1 MFRKIIMCVVA
12 FTGISSMVALNI
24 ADVALATSVLE
35 QDFSFHDSTAT
46 TTHVEQN
53 PRIMRVAQG
62 PLKYQIGPGYP
73 VRKQIGPGHQQ
84 RQQPQD
90 TEPEPV
96 APAPPPD
103 NTRNSATT
111 YGQYSQIIRELVRSI
126 EKGSE
131 QARQE
136 IGKLCR
142 ATESMNF
149 IRSAADSGDADA
161 QFILGRAYHLGVG
174 VSTDYG
180 LAHYWYTKSAEQQ
193 NAAAECNLGYMYRS
207 GKGVARDRSNARY
220 WFSRAAQHGDTD
232 AQSMIANEYKY

>member
-1 MFRKIIMCVVA
+1 
-12 FTGISSMVALNI
+12 MVALNI
-24 ADVALATSVLE
+24 AAAGIATSVLE
-35 QDFSFHDSTAT
+35 QYFSFHDPTAAN
-46 TTHVEQN
+46 THVEQN

-62 PLKYQIGPGYP
+62 PLKYQIGPGHP
-73 VRKQIGPGHQQ
+73 ARKQIGPGHQQ
-84 RQQPQD
+84 RPQPQD
-90 TEPEPV
+90 PEPEPEPV
-96 APAPPPD
+96 SPPPPPTPENPR
-103 NTRNSATT
+103 NTEST

-131 QARQE
+131 QARHE

-180 LAHYWYTKSAEQQ
+180 LAHYWYTKAAEQES
-193 NAAAECNLGYMYRS
+193 AAAECNLGYMYHA
-207 GKGVARDRSNARY
+207 GKGVQRDRSAARY

-232 AQSMIANEYKY
+232 AMRMLAKDKY

>member
-1 MFRKIIMCVVA
+1 MFRKIIICVVA

-24 ADVALATSVLE
+24 ADPGIAASVLE
-35 QDFSFHDSTAT
+35 HDFSFHDSTAA

-62 PLKYQIGPGYP
+62 PLKYQIGPG
-73 VRKQIGPGHQQ
+73 HQP

-90 TEPEPV
+90 PEPEPE
-96 APAPPPD
+96 PISPPPPPTPVNPR
-103 NTRNSATT
+103 NTESTHGR
-111 YGQYSQIIRELVRSI
+111 YSQIISELVRSI

-180 LAHYWYTKSAEQQ
+180 LAHYWYTKAAEQES
-193 NAAAECNLGYMYRS
+193 AAAECNLGYMYRS
-207 GKGVARDRSNARY
+207 GKGVTRDRSNARY